1 MSSGEKAKPP
11 ATFEER
17 NPFDISRRSGPE
29 VAAEIAKRMAAWKQ
43 ARARTSP
50 APTTSQSKTNQ
61 PSQSKANQS
70 GTVPAGAAKQSP
82 IAAPV

>member
-1 MSSGEKAKPP
+1 MSSGEKTKLP

-29 VAAEIAKRMAAWKQ
+29 VAAEIAKRMVAWKQ

-50 APTTSQSKTNQ
+50 APATTQSGTT
-61 PSQSKANQS
+61 QS
-70 GTVPAGAAKQSP
+70 GTVPSADAKQPP
-82 IAAPV
+82 IAAPVQPA